1 MSRAP
6 EPFTGE
12 EIAERAFVESMIDS
26 IHGDVNNHADLE
38 VAIEF
43 TQAVIDVRERLN
55 RNQCD
60 RQGSSENTHE
70 ASGETIHMNA
80 LGRTALLEGREE
92 EFRVFSVYHLGQMA
106 TLRLAQMSDTTDIP
120 MEYKLLDQER
130 EWAHQEIASANGKLV
145 KKIAGKTMYARSLS
159 SDQLMLA
166 GNLGLNR
173 AIEKFRPDLGT
184 KFSTYADT
192 WVRQAMQQED
202 VVAVGSMRMPT
213 ADLGLYR
220 QARRARGEHEQQT
233 GVRLTEDELA
243 ARLGVTVEKLRSAN
257 LGYER
262 ARNATNLDAEFR
274 EGDDRTHGDMIGYVE
289 TGYADVELA
298 DTIRALVEIAA
309 EDKVSRD
316 DVILFVASAGL
327 LGDLGTDMLRER
339 KAMNRDL
346 VDRRIRRVRS
356 KFQKNERILALL
368 NSSIDEV

>member
-1 MSRAP
+1 
-6 EPFTGE
+6 
-12 EIAERAFVESMIDS
+12 
-26 IHGDVNNHADLE
+26 
-38 VAIEF
+38 
-43 TQAVIDVRERLN
+43 
-55 RNQCD
+55 
-60 RQGSSENTHE
+60 
-70 ASGETIHMNA
+70 
-80 LGRTALLEGREE
+80 
-92 EFRVFSVYHLGQMA
+92 
-106 TLRLAQMSDTTDIP
+106 
-120 MEYKLLDQER
+120 
-130 EWAHQEIASANGKLV
+130 
-145 KKIAGKTMYARSLS
+145 
-159 SDQLMLA
+159 
-166 GNLGLNR
+166 
-173 AIEKFRPDLGT
+173 
-184 KFSTYADT
+184 
-192 WVRQAMQQED
+192 
-202 VVAVGSMRMPT
+202 MRMPT